1 MWAVNTPGPST
12 IHKLSIAVVVVL
24 ALGLSVESL
33 SGVSPV
39 SANGATRTV
48 VERTVGP
55 YWLQVGILPGIP
67 TVGILHLSIIVQDA
81 ENETVITDASVLV
94 SAQGPAGSAG
104 VAPVQAVN
112 TPLDPESYEV
122 DIPLDTAG
130 SWTVTL
136 ETDGRLGKA
145 SLDLPMEVVEPDGLP
160 AAWMAAG
167 LAAFLALIFWTWRR
181 SRRGGL

>member
-1 MWAVNTPGPST
+1 MISR
-12 IHKLSIAVVVVL
+12 LSIAAIPVL
-24 ALGLSVESL
+24 ALGLSVATLAAPSA
-33 SGVSPV
+33 V

-67 TVGILHLSIIVQDA
+67 TTGILHLSIIVQDI
-81 ENETVITDASVLV
+81 ENETIITDASVMV

-122 DIPLDTAG
+122 DIPLDTIG
-130 SWTVTL
+130 SWTITL
-136 ETDGRLGKA
+136 ETNGRLGKA

-181 SRRGGL
+181 SRRRRL

>member
-1 MWAVNTPGPST
+1 MISR
-12 IHKLSIAVVVVL
+12 LSIAAILVL
-24 ALGLSVESL
+24 ALGPSVAAFA
-33 SGVSPV
+33 GPITV

-67 TVGILHLSIIVQDA
+67 TVGILHLSIRVQDA
-81 ENETVITDASVLV
+81 ENETVITNAAVLV

-122 DIPLDTAG
+122 DIPLDTVG
-130 SWTVTL
+130 SWTITL

-145 SLDLPMEVVEPDGLP
+145 SLDLPMEVMEPDGLP
-160 AAWMAAG
+160 AAWIAAG
-167 LAAFLALIFWTWRR
+167 LAAFLALIIWTWRR
-181 SRRGGL
+181 ARRRRL

>member
-1 MWAVNTPGPST
+1 MAAIP
-12 IHKLSIAVVVVL
+12 VL
-24 ALGLSVESL
+24 VLGLSVATLAAPST
-33 SGVSPV
+33 V

-67 TVGILHLSIIVQDA
+67 TTGILHLSVIVQDA
-81 ENETVITDASVLV
+81 ENETVITDASVMV

-122 DIPLDTAG
+122 DIPLDTVG
-130 SWTVTL
+130 SWTITL

-145 SLDLPMEVVEPDGLP
+145 SLDLPMEVVEPDRLP

-167 LAAFLALIFWTWRR
+167 LAAFLALVFWTWRR
-181 SRRGGL
+181 SRRRRL